1 MVARILTIALLS
13 LAGLLVT
20 AGPAAADTSDF
31 TFDSFD
37 AEYTLS
43 RADDGT
49 AHLEV
54 VETIVAR
61 FPDYDQNRG
70 LLRAIP
76 LVNQGIYLEPEI
88 HGVTDENG
96 ADVYWEQEFDS
107 EFTVLV
113 LGTDDFV
120 YGPTT
125 YVISYSLDNVVT
137 EFSQD
142 GADSEFYWDVNGT
155 GWDQPFGRV
164 SVELTV
170 DESAAA
176 SLTGATGCYYGA
188 FESDS
193 TCDITTDFVTPP
205 DSTPAPDFADSP
217 AHFSAS
223 VTDLDAR
230 ENLSIAVAFR
240 PQSFEP
246 GEAWQEG
253 DPGYDGGDYGEGYEP
268 APPLNEPP
276 VWSNVLA
283 VVLGLGAASVPVF
296 AGRQRAKLK
305 KANAGQGIIV
315 PQYSVPK
322 GLNVMV
328 AAHIVD
334 RESTA
339 FSAQLVSLA
348 VRGKLRILDYPVTD
362 GGADYTLQYLDSS
375 DLDDIE
381 LALMN
386 ALFGSKLEPGEVKEL
401 APADVT
407 LGNAVRSVTERA
419 AQQQTTEGYRDK
431 RQSTGCFFAGISML
445 AAFVIFA
452 VLVFT
457 SIATYSIS
465 PIVIVVGIVAFL
477 SIFVTFGFAVGNS
490 RGPLTRKGSLQRE
503 YLEGMRMYLDLAE
516 KDRFRMLQSPD
527 GAERIDVG
535 DTKQIIKLYEK
546 LLPFAVIWGVE
557 DQWMQELV
565 VHAGT
570 ENTPDWFRSTDGFT
584 AIAFTH
590 ALRGT
595 TTAAT
600 YTPPPPP
607 SSSSW
612 GGSGSSGSSFS
623 SFSGGS
629 SGGGFSGGGG
639 GGGGGGG
646 R

>member
-1 MVARILTIALLS
+1 MVARILTIALLCFAA
-13 LAGLLVT
+13 LFTT
-20 AGPAAADTSDF
+20 ASPATADTSDF

-43 RADDGT
+43 RAEDGS

-61 FPDYDQNRG
+61 FPDFDQNRG

-88 HGVTDENG
+88 HDVTDENG
-96 ADVYWEQEFDS
+96 KEVYWEQQFDS

-120 YGPTT
+120 HGATT

-155 GWDQPFGRV
+155 GWEQPFGRV
-164 SVELTV
+164 SVGLTV
-170 DESAAA
+170 DESAAEY
-176 SLTGATGCYYGA
+176 LTGATGCYYGA
-188 FESDS
+188 FESDAE
-193 TCDITTDFVTPP
+193 CEITTDFV
-205 DSTPAPDFADSP
+205 PATGTEP
-217 AHFSAS
+217 ATAPARFTAS
-223 VTDLDAR
+223 VSDLDSG
-230 ENLSIAVAFR
+230 ENLSIAVAFTAN
-240 PQSFEP
+240 SFTP
-246 GEAWQEG
+246 GRAWQEG

-268 APPLNEPP
+268 APPLNDAPL
-276 VWSNVLA
+276 WSSILA
-283 VVLGLGAASVPVF
+283 GVLGVGVASIPFF
-296 AGRQRAKLK
+296 AGRQRSKVK

-328 AAHIVD
+328 AAHLVD
-334 RESTA
+334 RENTA

-362 GGADYTLQYLDSS
+362 SNADYTLQYLDSS
-375 DLDDIE
+375 DLDEIE

-386 ALFGSKLEPGEVKEL
+386 SLFGSKLEPGEVKEL
-401 APADVT
+401 APADVS
-407 LGNAVRSVTERA
+407 LGNAVRAVTARA
-419 AQQQTTEGYRDK
+419 AQMQTSEGYRDQ
-431 RQSTGCFFAGISML
+431 RQSSGCFFAGISMV
-445 AAFVIFA
+445 AAFIVFA
-452 VLVFT
+452 VLVVI
-457 SIATYSIS
+457 SITTYSVS
-465 PIVIVVGIVAFL
+465 PITIVAGIVAFL
-477 SIFVTFGFAVGNS
+477 AIFVTFGISIGNS

-503 YLEGMRMYLDLAE
+503 YLEGMKMYLELAE
-516 KDRFRMLQSPD
+516 KERFRMLQSPD

-557 DQWMQELV
+557 DEWMQELV
-565 VHAGT
+565 VHAGAD
-570 ENTPDWFRSTDGFT
+570 ETPDWFRSTDGFN
-584 AIAFTH
+584 AIAFSH
-590 ALRGT
+590 ALRGA

>member
-1 MVARILTIALLS
+1 MVARILTIALVS
-13 LAGLLVT
+13 LATLFAT

-37 AEYTLS
+37 ADYTLS
-43 RADDGT
+43 RAGDGT
-49 AHLEV
+49 SHLEV

-61 FPDYDQNRG
+61 FPDFDQNRG

-96 ADVYWEQEFDS
+96 NDVYWEQEFDS

-113 LGTDDFV
+113 LGTDDYV
-120 YGPTT
+120 HGATT

-137 EFSQD
+137 AFSQED
-142 GADSEFYWDVNGT
+142 AADEFYWDVNGT
-155 GWDQPFGRV
+155 GWDQPFDRV
-164 SVELTV
+164 SATLTV
-170 DESAAA
+170 DESAAPL
-176 SLTGATGCYYGA
+176 LTGATACYYGA

-193 TCDITTDFVTPP
+193 TCDITTDLGGTTDDGPVPM
-205 DSTPAPDFADSP
+205 DFA
-217 AHFSAS
+217 AT
-223 VTDLDAR
+223 VTDLAPN
-230 ENLSIAVAFR
+230 ETLTIAVAFT
-240 PQSFEP
+240 PGDFVQ

-253 DPGYDGGDYGEGYEP
+253 DPGYDGGDYGESYEP
-268 APPLNEPP
+268 APPLNEAPL
-276 VWSNVLA
+276 WSSIVA
-283 VVLGLGAASVPVF
+283 GVLGLGVASIPVF
-296 AGRQRAKLK
+296 AGRQRAKAA

-328 AAHIVD
+328 AAHLVD
-334 RESTA
+334 RENTA

-362 GGADYTLQYLDSS
+362 SNADYTLQYLDSS
-375 DLDDIE
+375 DLDEIE

-386 ALFGSKLEPGEVKEL
+386 SLFGSKLEPGEVKEL
-401 APADVT
+401 APADVS
-407 LGNAVRSVTERA
+407 LGNAVRAVTARA
-419 AQQQTTEGYRDK
+419 AHMQTSEGYRDHN
-431 RQSTGCFFAGISML
+431 QSSGCFFAGISMV
-445 AAFVIFA
+445 AAFIVFA
-452 VLVFT
+452 VLVAV
-457 SIATYSIS
+457 SIATYSVSAIT
-465 PIVIVVGIVAFL
+465 IVAGIVAFL
-477 SIFVTFGFAVGNS
+477 TIFVTFGISIGNS
-490 RGPLTRKGSLQRE
+490 RGRLTRKGSLQRE
-503 YLEGMRMYLDLAE
+503 YLEGMKMYLELAE
-516 KDRFRMLQSPD
+516 KERFRMLQSPD

-565 VHAGT
+565 VHTGVDQ
-570 ENTPDWFRSTDGFT
+570 TPDWFQSTDGFN
-584 AIAFTH
+584 AVAFTH
-590 ALRGT
+590 ALRGA